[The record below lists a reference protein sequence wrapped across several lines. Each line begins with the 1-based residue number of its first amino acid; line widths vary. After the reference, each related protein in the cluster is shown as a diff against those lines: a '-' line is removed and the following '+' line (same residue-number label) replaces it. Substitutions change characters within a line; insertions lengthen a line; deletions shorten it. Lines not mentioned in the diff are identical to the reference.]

1 MNQSLTLF
9 TAIVQQYQPILH
21 RYAACI
27 IKNTEEAESVAAKAL
42 VLCWNNRTQL
52 NTAEEIRKFLKTKTK
67 TLCHQW
73 LHDKALEKRGKL

>member
-1 MNQSLTLF
+1 MIFSLTIF
-9 TAIVQQYQPILH
+9 ASIVQQYHSLLH

-67 TLCHQW
+67 ILCHQW